1 VAFEPTRKG
10 LIAMTP
16 IDYALWF
23 VFGLI
28 LVWVFGGIALRLG
41 GLLFMFGGGLS
52 MARDPHGGALVVL
65 GLGALCWL
73 LGHWLYAVR
82 HHEFKSPLARYLFCR
97 WAPAWADP
105 THNWAV
111 ATEPERS
118 RRDLTARD
126 GGATR
131 SDPDLEGGTQ

>member
-1 VAFEPTRKG
+1 
-10 LIAMTP
+10 MTP

-41 GLLFMFGGGLS
+41 GLLFFFGAGLS
-52 MARDPHGGALVVL
+52 IARDPRGGALIVV
-65 GLGALCWL
+65 GFGALCWL
-73 LGHWLYAVR
+73 LGQWLYALR

-97 WAPAWADP
+97 WGPAWADP
-105 THNWAV
+105 TRNWAV
-111 ATEPERS
+111 ATEPERPA
-118 RRDLTARD
+118 RGDLTRD
-126 GGATR
+126 GGATT